1 MAVLSKCQKIS
12 HDLGM
17 LPQYIIYFFNK
28 LPIRKKVI
36 DDAISKYNKKRKFVY
51 FGTWYLHGHKNKL
64 KFRKPYDKVLQN
76 VFSQSL
82 NSTKTFL
89 SFIKENKEKFK
100 IKKKILFSI
109 AYCYS
114 EYSIHFISFIFDPE
128 RKKLIHFDPGVRLYK
143 EGQDILVPS
152 VINVFK
158 KTNLIKSH
166 IELGKT
172 CTKYIYNL
180 KKEQI
185 GIQFNGKSRDA
196 YCQSWTLCFLI
207 HEIKH
212 YDESMETFCR
222 LKPVNRKLYLYKDF
236 IIPFLEKNRKY
247 MQTILKMLVSD
258 GYNAEKPLTY
268 LKLLKNQVKTCKKST
283 WKV

>member
-1 MAVLSKCQKIS
+1 MAVLSKCQKS
-12 HDLGM
+12 AHDLGM
-17 LPQYIIYFFNK
+17 LPQYIIYFFNQ

-36 DDAISKYNKKRKFVY
+36 HDAISKYHKKQKFVY
-51 FGTWYLHGHKNKL
+51 FGTWYLHGKKDEL

-76 VFSQSL
+76 IFSTSL
-82 NSTKTFL
+82 TPQKNFLTFM
-89 SFIKENKEKFK
+89 KQNKEKFK
-100 IKKKILFSI
+100 IKKKILFTV

-114 EYSIHFISFIFDPE
+114 KCSIHFISFIFDPE
-128 RKKLIHFDPGVRLYK
+128 NKKLIHFDPGVRLYK

-152 VINVFK
+152 VIEVFR

-172 CTKYIYNL
+172 CPKYVYNL

-212 YDESMETFCR
+212 YDESVETFCR

-236 IIPFLEKNRKY
+236 IIPFFEKNLKY
-247 MQTILKMLVSD
+247 MQIVLKMLKDD
-258 GYNAEKPLTY
+258 GYSVKKPLTY
-268 LKLLKNQVKTCKKST
+268 LKLLKNQVKSCKKST